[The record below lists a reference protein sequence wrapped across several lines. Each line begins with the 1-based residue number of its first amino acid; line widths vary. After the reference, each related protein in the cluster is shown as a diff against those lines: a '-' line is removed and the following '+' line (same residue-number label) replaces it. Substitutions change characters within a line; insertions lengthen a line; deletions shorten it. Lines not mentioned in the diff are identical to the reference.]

1 METAFSQMNYWAII
15 TAAAMYFILGAVWY
29 SPGLFE
35 AAWFRNVRIPKESEK
50 KYTRMTAG
58 TFVLLLFAA
67 IFLDYIVELSATN
80 TPGKGVFLGL
90 ITGAGLVGTAMST
103 TYLYE
108 GKPRQLFLI
117 DIGYHL
123 AGFTL
128 MGLILGGWH

>member
-1 METAFSQMNYWAII
+1 METAFSQMNYLAII
-15 TAAAMYFILGAVWY
+15 TAAALYFILGALWY

-50 KYTRMTAG
+50 KFTRMTAS
-58 TFVLLLFAA
+58 TFILLLFAA
-67 IFLDYIVELSATN
+67 FFLDYIVELSSTD
-80 TPGKGVFLGL
+80 TPGEGIILGL

-128 MGLILGGWH
+128 MGLVLGGWH